1 MSVQVGPAPLDPTRG
16 DGRDRGHLDRA
27 DGHQITR
34 TGGPSCARTRYEQAQ
49 EREEVTHVGTDWR
62 GRAKPG
68 PWYGAYYQD
77 WNERHP
83 GAWVRGELVPGSF
96 YRGDRWGSS
105 TLSWDR
111 DWFARHGAKMPKG
124 AHYIAP
130 GRSMTPLTEKL
141 NPTDTGVMRLQFR
154 RDR

>member
-1 MSVQVGPAPLDPTRG
+1 MSKRK
-16 DGRDRGHLDRA
+16 
-27 DGHQITR
+27 
-34 TGGPSCARTRYEQAQ
+34 
-49 EREEVTHVGTDWR
+49 EREEVTHVDTDWL
-62 GRAKPG
+62 GRPKPG
-68 PWYGAYYQD
+68 PWYRAYYQD

-96 YRGDRWGSS
+96 YQGDLWGSS

-130 GRSMTPLTEKL
+130 GRSMTPLTEKH
-141 NPTDTGVMRLQFR
+141 NPTDTGVMRPQFR